1 MTVELCGRSV
11 LEPPPSCVFDGAVC
25 KMAND
30 ENSRHD
36 SDKLHGLSAAERT
49 KSKLA
54 QVVLRQEEGS
64 AEKLQAFVFM

>member
-1 MTVELCGRSV
+1 
-11 LEPPPSCVFDGAVC
+11 VFDGAVC